1 MSSQLKWAFRP
12 ASTIRTMRLLSLLLL
27 ACSAGAQIYDPA
39 SQLATVNGQ
48 PILEGELDIRG
59 EMIQLEQKAYQTRI
73 AAIRTAIA
81 ARLLD
86 IEAQRQGLDVE
97 EMMETQVFVDIAA
110 PTDLEVDAFYN
121 AQKTRIRQPLEDVR
135 PQVEA
140 LLLRIRQQEATTK
153 FVEKLRETS
162 NVKILVD
169 PPRLKVDLT
178 AAPMQGPSEAPVT
191 IVEISDF
198 QCPFC
203 RRVQGT
209 LGELQQKYGDQVR
222 WSFKDLPLVSIHPDA
237 QRAAEAA
244 RCAGD
249 QGKFWEYRQ
258 AMFATSN
265 INSDLHPKTADE
277 LGLNRDSF
285 DECLDSQKYAEA
297 VESDSAEAQSLG
309 ISGTPAF
316 LINGIL
322 LSGAVPLESFIEV
335 IDRELE
341 LAE

>member
-1 MSSQLKWAFRP
+1 
-12 ASTIRTMRLLSLLLL
+12 MRLLSLLLI
-27 ACSAGAQIYDPA
+27 ACSAGAQLYDPKA
-39 SQLATVNGQ
+39 ELATVNGE

-73 AAIRTAIA
+73 GAIRNAVA

-86 IEAQRQGLDVE
+86 IEAKRQGVSVDK
-97 EMMETQVFVDIAA
+97 MMETQIFVDIKP
-110 PTDLEVDAFYN
+110 PTDLEVDSFYN
-121 AQKTRIRQPLEDVR
+121 SQKSRIRQPLEDVR
-135 PQVEA
+135 PQVED

-162 NVKILVD
+162 DVKILVD
-169 PPRLKVDLT
+169 PPRLTVDLT
-178 AAPMQGPSEAPVT
+178 AAPMLGPSEAPVT

-203 RRVQGT
+203 RKVQGT
-209 LGELQQKYGDQVR
+209 IGQLQQKYGDRVR

-249 QGKFWEYRQ
+249 QGKFWEYRK

-265 INSDLHPKTADE
+265 INSDLHPKTADG
-277 LGLNRDSF
+277 LGLDRESF
-285 DECLDSQKYAEA
+285 DSCLDTRKYAPA
-297 VESDSAEAQSLG
+297 VEADSAEAQSLG
-309 ISGTPAF
+309 ITGTPAF
-316 LINGIL
+316 LINGVL
-322 LSGAVPLESFIEV
+322 LSGAVPFESFIEV

-341 LAE
+341 RAE